1 MNKKDLIKA
10 LGAGLLFGLIVFV
23 CMQVFIF
30 FIDEQ
35 TVEYDDIFN
44 TVIEDVVVKEVTPP
58 MQPPIDPDNPK
69 DDVAMVTFK
78 YEIRI
83 QNSYDDQ
90 QLELLPTIEDVLDYF
105 AEYTRFHEDLYV
117 YDIETR
123 ELVLDSR
130 TYNQVRQELAT
141 KEDLLIEASQNPKA
155 FTDEEIFN
163 LLVD

>member
-23 CMQVFIF
+23 SMQIFIY
-30 FIDEQ
+30 FIDEH
-35 TVEYDDIFN
+35 TVEYDDIFE
-44 TVIEDVVVKEVTPP
+44 TVVEEATPP

-69 DDVAMVTFK
+69 ADLAMVTFK

-83 QNSYDDQ
+83 QNAYDDQ

-117 YDIETR
+117 YDMETR
-123 ELVLDSR
+123 DLVLDSK
-130 TYNQVRQELAT
+130 TYNQVRQELAS
-141 KEDLLIEASQNPKA
+141 KEELLIKASRNPEA

>member
-10 LGAGLLFGLIVFV
+10 LGAGLLFGLMVFV
-23 CMQVFIF
+23 CMQIFIY
-30 FIDEQ
+30 FIDEH
-35 TVEYDDIFN
+35 TVEYDDIFE
-44 TVIEDVVVKEVTPP
+44 TVVEEATPP

-69 DDVAMVTFK
+69 DDLAMVTFK

-83 QNSYDDQ
+83 QIAYDDH

-117 YDIETR
+117 YEIETR
-123 ELVLDSR
+123 ELVLDSK
-130 TYNQVRQELAT
+130 TYNQVRQELAS
-141 KEDLLIEASQNPKA
+141 KEELLIKASRNPEA

>member
-23 CMQVFIF
+23 CMQIFIY
-30 FIDEQ
+30 FIDEH
-35 TVEYDDIFN
+35 TVEYDDIFE
-44 TVIEDVVVKEVTPP
+44 TVVEEATPP

-69 DDVAMVTFK
+69 ADLAMVTFK

-83 QNSYDDQ
+83 QNAYDDQ

-117 YDIETR
+117 YDMETR
-123 ELVLDSR
+123 DLVLDSK
-130 TYNQVRQELAT
+130 TYNQVRQELAS
-141 KEDLLIEASQNPKA
+141 KELQYIK
-155 FTDEEIFN
+155 
-163 LLVD
+163 

>member
-23 CMQVFIF
+23 CMQIFIY
-30 FIDEQ
+30 FIDEH
-35 TVEYDDIFN
+35 TVEYDDIFE
-44 TVIEDVVVKEVTPP
+44 TVVEEATPP

-69 DDVAMVTFK
+69 ADLAMVTFK

-83 QNSYDDQ
+83 QNAYDDQ

-117 YDIETR
+117 YDMETR
-123 ELVLDSR
+123 DLVLDSK
-130 TYNQVRQELAT
+130 TYNQVRQELAS
-141 KEDLLIEASQNPKA
+141 KEELLIKASRNPEA

>member
-10 LGAGLLFGLIVFV
+10 LGVGLLFGLIVFL
-23 CMQVFIF
+23 CMQIFIY
-30 FIDEQ
+30 FIDEH
-35 TVEYDDIFN
+35 TVEYDDIFK
-44 TVIEDVVVKEVTPP
+44 TVVEEATPP

-69 DDVAMVTFK
+69 ADVAMVTFK

-83 QNSYDDQ
+83 QNAYDDQ

-105 AEYTRFHEDLYV
+105 TEYTRFHEDLYV

-130 TYNQVRQELAT
+130 TYNQVRQELAS
-141 KEDLLIEASQNPKA
+141 KEELLIKASKNPEA

>member
-10 LGAGLLFGLIVFV
+10 LGAGLLFGLMVFV
-23 CMQVFIF
+23 CMQIFIY
-30 FIDEQ
+30 FIDEH
-35 TVEYDDIFN
+35 TVEYDDIFE
-44 TVIEDVVVKEVTPP
+44 TVVKEATPP

-69 DDVAMVTFK
+69 DDLAMVTFK

-83 QNSYDDQ
+83 QNAYDDQ

-117 YDIETR
+117 YEIETR
-123 ELVLDSR
+123 ELVLDSK
-130 TYNQVRQELAT
+130 TYNQVRQELAS
-141 KEDLLIEASQNPKA
+141 KEELLIKASRNPEA

>member
-10 LGAGLLFGLIVFV
+10 LGAGLLFGLMVFV
-23 CMQVFIF
+23 CMQIFIY
-30 FIDEQ
+30 FIDEH
-35 TVEYDDIFN
+35 TVEYDDIFE
-44 TVIEDVVVKEVTPP
+44 TVVEEATPP

-69 DDVAMVTFK
+69 DDLAMVTFK

-83 QNSYDDQ
+83 QNAYDDQ

-117 YDIETR
+117 YDMETR
-123 ELVLDSR
+123 DLVLDSKN
-130 TYNQVRQELAT
+130 YNQVRQELAS
-141 KEDLLIEASQNPKA
+141 KEELLIKASRNPEA

>member
-23 CMQVFIF
+23 CMQIFIY
-30 FIDEQ
+30 FIDEH
-35 TVEYDDIFN
+35 TVEYDDIFK
-44 TVIEDVVVKEVTPP
+44 TVVEEATPP

-69 DDVAMVTFK
+69 ADLAMVTFK

-83 QNSYDDQ
+83 QNAYDDQ

-117 YDIETR
+117 YDMETR
-123 ELVLDSR
+123 DLVLDSK
-130 TYNQVRQELAT
+130 TYNQVRQELAS
-141 KEDLLIEASQNPKA
+141 KEELLIKASRNPEA

>member
-23 CMQVFIF
+23 CMQIFIY
-30 FIDEQ
+30 FIDEH
-35 TVEYDDIFN
+35 TVEYDDIFE
-44 TVIEDVVVKEVTPP
+44 TVVEEATPP

-69 DDVAMVTFK
+69 ADLTMVTFK

-83 QNSYDDQ
+83 QNAYDDQ

-117 YDIETR
+117 YDMETR
-123 ELVLDSR
+123 DLVLDSKP
-130 TYNQVRQELAT
+130 YNQVRQELAS
-141 KEDLLIEASQNPKA
+141 KEELLIKASRNPEA

>member
-10 LGAGLLFGLIVFV
+10 LGAGLLFGLIVFL
-23 CMQVFIF
+23 CMQIFIY
-30 FIDEQ
+30 FIDEH
-35 TVEYDDIFN
+35 TVEYDDIFK
-44 TVIEDVVVKEVTPP
+44 TVVEEATPP

-69 DDVAMVTFK
+69 ADLAMVTFK

-83 QNSYDDQ
+83 QNAYDDQ

-117 YDIETR
+117 YEIETR
-123 ELVLDSR
+123 ELVLDSK
-130 TYNQVRQELAT
+130 TYNQVRQELAS
-141 KEDLLIEASQNPKA
+141 KEELLIKASRNPEA

>member
-1 MNKKDLIKA
+1 MNKKDLILA
-10 LGAGLLFGLIVFV
+10 LGAGLLVGLIVFV
-23 CMQVFIF
+23 CMQIFIY
-30 FIDEQ
+30 FIDEH
-35 TVEYDDIFN
+35 TVEYDDIFE
-44 TVIEDVVVKEVTPP
+44 TVVEEATPP

-69 DDVAMVTFK
+69 DDLAMVTFK

-83 QNSYDDQ
+83 QNAYDDQ

-117 YDIETR
+117 YEIETR
-123 ELVLDSR
+123 ELVLDSK
-130 TYNQVRQELAT
+130 TYNQVRQELAS
-141 KEDLLIEASQNPKA
+141 KEELLIKASRNPEA

>member
-10 LGAGLLFGLIVFV
+10 LGVGLLFGLIVFV
-23 CMQVFIF
+23 CMQIFIY
-30 FIDEQ
+30 FIDEH
-35 TVEYDDIFN
+35 TVEYDDIFE
-44 TVIEDVVVKEVTPP
+44 TVVEEATPP

-69 DDVAMVTFK
+69 DDLAMVTFK

-83 QNSYDDQ
+83 QNAYDDQ

-117 YDIETR
+117 YDMETR
-123 ELVLDSR
+123 ELVLDSK
-130 TYNQVRQELAT
+130 TYNQVRQELAS
-141 KEDLLIEASQNPKA
+141 KEELLIKASRNPEA

>member
-10 LGAGLLFGLIVFV
+10 LGAGLLFGLMVFV
-23 CMQVFIF
+23 CMQIFIY
-30 FIDEQ
+30 FIDEH
-35 TVEYDDIFN
+35 TVEYDDIFE
-44 TVIEDVVVKEVTPP
+44 TVVEEATPP
-58 MQPPIDPDNPK
+58 LQPPIDPDNPK
-69 DDVAMVTFK
+69 DDLAMVTFK

-83 QNSYDDQ
+83 QNAYDDQ

-117 YDIETR
+117 YEIETR
-123 ELVLDSR
+123 ELVLDSK
-130 TYNQVRQELAT
+130 TYNQVRQELAS
-141 KEDLLIEASQNPKA
+141 KEELLIKASRNPEA

>member
-10 LGAGLLFGLIVFV
+10 LGTGLLFGLIIFV
-23 CMQVFIF
+23 CMQIFIY
-30 FIDEQ
+30 FIDEH
-35 TVEYDDIFN
+35 TVEYDDIFE
-44 TVIEDVVVKEVTPP
+44 TVVEEATPP

-69 DDVAMVTFK
+69 DDLAMVTFK

-83 QNSYDDQ
+83 QNAYDDQ

-117 YDIETR
+117 YEIETR
-123 ELVLDSR
+123 ELVLDSK
-130 TYNQVRQELAT
+130 TYNQVRQELAS
-141 KEDLLIEASQNPKA
+141 KEELLIKASRNPEA

>member
-23 CMQVFIF
+23 CMQIFIY
-30 FIDEQ
+30 FIDEH
-35 TVEYDDIFN
+35 TVEYDDIFE
-44 TVIEDVVVKEVTPP
+44 TVVEEATPP

-69 DDVAMVTFK
+69 ADLTMVTFK

-83 QNSYDDQ
+83 QNAYDDQ

-117 YDIETR
+117 YDMETR
-123 ELVLDSR
+123 DLVLDSK
-130 TYNQVRQELAT
+130 TYNQVRQELAS
-141 KEDLLIEASQNPKA
+141 KEELLIKASRNPEA
-155 FTDEEIFN
+155 FTDEEIFK